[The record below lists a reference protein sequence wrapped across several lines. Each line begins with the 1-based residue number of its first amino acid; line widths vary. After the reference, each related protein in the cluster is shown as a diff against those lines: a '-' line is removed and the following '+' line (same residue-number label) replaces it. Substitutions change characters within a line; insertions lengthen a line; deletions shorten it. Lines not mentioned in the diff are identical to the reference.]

1 VLTGSRSKKTYFGA
15 KYRRIAAGQGP
26 MKAVVAVE
34 HAILTAAWN
43 MLRSGELYND
53 PGPDYFI
60 RLQPAKTRARA
71 ISPLEAMGFTVTLEP
86 AQQTA

>member
-1 VLTGSRSKKTYFGA
+1 MGN
-15 KYRRIAAGQGP
+15 
-26 MKAVVAVE
+26 
-34 HAILTAAWN
+34 AILTAAWN

-60 RLQPAKTRARA
+60 RLQPANTRARA
-71 ISPLEAMGFTVTLEP
+71 ISQLEAMGFSVTLEP